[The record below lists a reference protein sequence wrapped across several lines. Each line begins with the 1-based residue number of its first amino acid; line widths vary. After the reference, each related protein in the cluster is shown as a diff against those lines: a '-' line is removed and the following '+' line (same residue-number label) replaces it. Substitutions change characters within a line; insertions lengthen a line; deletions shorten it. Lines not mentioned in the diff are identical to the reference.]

1 MIRLANQADQTALI
15 GLLGDFAEEALA
27 PLTTEHLT
35 AAVTPLLRGSELGEI
50 WVLEHEQNL
59 IGYLVIGWG
68 WGIESGGREALIDE
82 VFVSHAHR
90 NQGLGT
96 QLVEAA
102 LARAKELD
110 AKTVFLETEQSN
122 PESRKLYQN
131 LGFEIEDSVWMRKA
145 LG

>member
-1 MIRLANQADQTALI
+1 MIRLADQADQTALI

-35 AAVTPLLRGSELGEI
+35 AAVTPLLQGSELGEI

-82 VFVSHAHR
+82 VFVSDAHR

-96 QLVEAA
+96 RLVQAA

-145 LG
+145 L